1 MKYIVI
7 ITSAM
12 QTRYEWGNCKSFF
25 TAALEA
31 PLANWMPTKRARR
44 FQLLSAF
51 APLSFS
57 LWPICHLLRTCAT
70 LIVF

>member
-1 MKYIVI
+1 MKYYYYYL
-7 ITSAM
+7 SHANPHSKCERGEL
-12 QTRYEWGNCKSFF
+12 QKLF
-25 TAALEA
+25 TAALQA

-44 FQLLSAF
+44 FQLLSAT

-57 LWPICHLLRTCAT
+57 LCHLLRTCAT

>member
-1 MKYIVI
+1 
-7 ITSAM
+7 M
-12 QTRYEWGNCKSFF
+12 QTPTVSLKGGNCKSFF
-25 TAALEA
+25 TAALQA

-44 FQLLSAF
+44 FQLLSAT

-57 LWPICHLLRTCAT
+57 LCPICHLLRTCAT